1 MLTWSKAKVP
11 HSKLIP
17 DKLVMNSVDVLKK
30 YICVCMYYIKLKIK
44 PFIIGLNDLKPTVGT
59 SPLSTHLWVF
69 CFVAIY

>member
-1 MLTWSKAKVP
+1 
-11 HSKLIP
+11 
-17 DKLVMNSVDVLKK
+17 
-30 YICVCMYYIKLKIK
+30 MYYIKLKIK